1 MNVKRMILSIALC
14 LGVGLSIVPAPK
26 LSQSAS
32 LVEACA
38 EVHQWIVTYVEPFRG
53 HLLRVIVR
61 DPTSSDQFPRVGY
74 WITFPKDW
82 VAEQP
87 DFKAIVRGCQ
97 DTAGGVY
104 TVEVKTEEGSWV
116 SGAKLLVKKLSA
128 DWRKISFTVLSDPD
142 DPSSVATE
150 RIIEIPR

>member
-1 MNVKRMILSIALC
+1 MNRLLIPMALC
-14 LGVGLSIVPAPK
+14 LGVGLSIVPAPT
-26 LSQSAS
+26 LSESAN
-32 LVEACA
+32 LVGACA
-38 EVHQWIVTYVEPFRG
+38 EVHQWIVTYAEPFRG

-61 DPTSSDQFPRVGY
+61 DPSSSEQFPRVGY

-82 VAEQP
+82 VAEQRDSKP
-87 DFKAIVRGCQ
+87 IVRGCQ

-128 DWRKISFTVLSDPD
+128 DWRKISFTVFTDPD
-142 DPSSVATE
+142 DPSSVAIE